1 MNLMENKLLI
11 CDLDGTLLDA
21 KGKIDNDSLKKIKEF
36 CEDGGHF
43 VICTG
48 RMDSD
53 IRYVEQQLGFQGEFR
68 ISQNGA
74 VIKNAQDEAVFNES
88 IPSEYIASL
97 NQAIFGMN
105 LRTEVSTMQNR
116 LFPSPRDPENVAEFV
131 DTSIVIENLP
141 EYVLQH
147 AEELMIYLTFGTAS
161 DFALIKERIETNL
174 GKDKVGIVQTSPS
187 SLEVFSEKV
196 SKGNAVSFIMK
207 RLAVSRENVYVAG
220 DAESDVS
227 MFQLT
232 DHAYAVREAA
242 SDIIQQA
249 GRYQKTVGYIVNE
262 IYSHAKGMN

>member
-1 MNLMENKLLI
+1 MKNQLLI

-21 KGKIDNDSLKKIKEF
+21 NGKVDHDSLEKIKKF

-53 IRYVEQQLGFQGEFR
+53 IQYVEQQLGFKGEFR

-74 VIKNAQDEAVFNES
+74 VIKNAKEETVFFES

-105 LRTEVSTMQNR
+105 LRTEVSTLENR
-116 LFPSPRDPENVAEFV
+116 LFPSPRDPENVAEFI
-131 DTSIVIENLP
+131 DTSIVIKNLP
-141 EYVLQH
+141 DYVLQH
-147 AEELMIYLTFGTAS
+147 AGKATIYLTFGTTNE
-161 DFALIKERIETNL
+161 FTTIKERIEKNL

-187 SLEVFSEKV
+187 SLEVFSAKV
-196 SKGNAVSFIMK
+196 SKGNAVSFIMGK
-207 RLAVSRENVYVAG
+207 LAVSRKNVYVAG

-227 MFQLT
+227 MFHLT
-232 DHAYAVREAA
+232 DHAYAVREAH
-242 SDIIQQA
+242 SDIIEQA
-249 GRYQKTVGYIVNE
+249 GHYQKTVGHIVDE
-262 IYSHAKGMN
+262 IYVNVKGV

>member
-1 MNLMENKLLI
+1 
-11 CDLDGTLLDA
+11 
-21 KGKIDNDSLKKIKEF
+21 
-36 CEDGGHF
+36 
-43 VICTG
+43 
-48 RMDSD
+48 
-53 IRYVEQQLGFQGEFR
+53 
-68 ISQNGA
+68 
-74 VIKNAQDEAVFNES
+74 
-88 IPSEYIASL
+88 
-97 NQAIFGMN
+97 
-105 LRTEVSTMQNR
+105 MQNR

-147 AEELMIYLTFGTAS
+147 AEEMMIYLTFGTAS
-161 DFALIKERIETNL
+161 DFALIKERIEMNL

-207 RLAVSRENVYVAG
+207 RLAISRENVYVAG

-232 DHAYAVREAA
+232 NHAYAVREAA

-249 GRYQKTVGYIVNE
+249 GRYQKTVGHIVDE